1 MMELVDLLVTEEDVE
16 KAYEVLKAV
25 VKHTPLEYDFYLS
38 EKYHCNVYLKRE
50 DLQRVR
56 SFKLRGAFYAISR
69 LSAEQ
74 LEKGM
79 VCASAGNHAQG
90 VAYTCKRMTVPATI
104 FMPTTTPQQKVSQV
118 KFFGGS
124 NVEVVL
130 VGDTFDA
137 SATAAKEFA
146 ATHGQTFI
154 PPFDDPDII
163 AGQGSLAVEMV
174 KDLNKAHEQ
183 ADYVFAGIGGG
194 GLISGVAT
202 YLKAKSPITK
212 IIGVEPDGAPS
223 MTAALKQ
230 NQVVTLDKIDKF
242 VDGAA
247 VKEVG
252 GLTFQHAK
260 VLVDEVTT
268 VSEGA
273 VCSTILDM
281 YTKQAIVAE
290 PAGAL
295 SVAALEIYRE
305 EIKDKTVVCIV
316 SGGNNDIN
324 RMQEIEERS
333 LLHEGLKHYFIVNF
347 SQRPGAL
354 KEFVNDVLGPHDDIT
369 KFEYTKKVNRG
380 NGPVIIGVLLQ
391 DKNDYEGL
399 LERVAAFDPSYIP
412 INDNQTLYTLL
423 V

>member
-1 MMELVDLLVTEEDVE
+1 MELVDLLVTEEDVE
-16 KAYEVLKAV
+16 KAYEVLKSV

-74 LEKGM
+74 LAKGV

-146 ATHGQTFI
+146 AAHGQTFI

-252 GLTFQHAK
+252 SLTFQHAK

-268 VSEGA
+268 ISEGA

-281 YTKQAIVAE
+281 YSKQAIVAE

-295 SVAALEIYRE
+295 SVAALETYRE

-399 LERVAAFDPSYIP
+399 LDRVAAFDPSFIP

>member
-1 MMELVDLLVTEEDVE
+1 MELVDLLVTEEDVE

-74 LEKGM
+74 LEKGV

-391 DKNDYEGL
+391 DKNDYEG
-399 LERVAAFDPSYIP
+399 
-412 INDNQTLYTLL
+412 
-423 V
+423 

>member
-1 MMELVDLLVTEEDVE
+1 MELVDLLVTEEDVE
-16 KAYEVLKAV
+16 KAYEVLKSV

-74 LEKGM
+74 LAKGV

-146 ATHGQTFI
+146 AAHGQTFI

-252 GLTFQHAK
+252 SLTFQHAK

-295 SVAALEIYRE
+295 SVAALETYRE

-347 SQRPGAL
+347 LQRPGAL

-391 DKNDYEGL
+391 DKNDYDGL
-399 LERVAAFDPSYIP
+399 LDRVAAFDPSYIP

>member
-1 MMELVDLLVTEEDVE
+1 MELVDLLVTEEDVE

-74 LEKGM
+74 LEKGV

-412 INDNQTLYTLL
+412 I
-423 V
+423 

>member
-16 KAYEVLKAV
+16 KAYEVLKSV

-74 LEKGM
+74 LEKG
-79 VCASAGNHAQG
+79 VACASAGNHAQG

-130 VGDTFDA
+130 IGDTFDA

-146 ATHGQTFI
+146 AAHGQTFI

-252 GLTFQHAK
+252 SLTFQHAK

-268 VSEGA
+268 ISEGA

-295 SVAALEIYRE
+295 SVAALETYRE

-391 DKNDYEGL
+391 DKNDYERL
-399 LERVAAFDPSYIP
+399 LDRVAAFDPSYIP

>member
-1 MMELVDLLVTEEDVE
+1 MELVDLLVTEEDVE
-16 KAYEVLKAV
+16 KAYEVLKSV

-74 LEKGM
+74 LEKGV
-79 VCASAGNHAQG
+79 VCASAGNHSQG

-146 ATHGQTFI
+146 AAHGQTFI

-268 VSEGA
+268 ISEGA

-295 SVAALEIYRE
+295 SVAALETYRE

-399 LERVAAFDPSYIP
+399 LDRVAAFDPSYIP

>member
-1 MMELVDLLVTEEDVE
+1 MELVDLLVTEEDVE

-25 VKHTPLEYDFYLS
+25 VKHTPLEYDFFLS

-74 LEKGM
+74 LEKGV

-412 INDNQTLYTLL
+412 INDNQTL
-423 V
+423 

>member
-1 MMELVDLLVTEEDVE
+1 MLL
-16 KAYEVLKAV
+16 
-25 VKHTPLEYDFYLS
+25 
-38 EKYHCNVYLKRE
+38 
-50 DLQRVR
+50 
-56 SFKLRGAFYAISR
+56 
-69 LSAEQ
+69 Q
-74 LEKGM
+74 LPRK
-79 VCASAGNHAQG
+79 N
-90 VAYTCKRMTVPATI
+90 
-104 FMPTTTPQQKVSQV
+104 
-118 KFFGGS
+118 
-124 NVEVVL
+124 L
-130 VGDTFDA
+130 
-137 SATAAKEFA
+137 
-146 ATHGQTFI
+146 I

>member
-1 MMELVDLLVTEEDVE
+1 MELVDLLVTEEDVE

-74 LEKGM
+74 LEKGV

-130 VGDTFDA
+130 VGDMFDA

>member
-74 LEKGM
+74 LEKGV

-305 EIKDKTVVCIV
+305 EIKDKTVVCII

>member
-1 MMELVDLLVTEEDVE
+1 MELVDLLVTEEDVE
-16 KAYEVLKAV
+16 KAYEVLKSV

-74 LEKGM
+74 LEKGV

-146 ATHGQTFI
+146 AAHGQTFI

-252 GLTFQHAK
+252 SLTFQHAK

-295 SVAALEIYRE
+295 SVAALETYRE

-380 NGPVIIGVLLQ
+380 NGSVIIGVLLQ

-399 LERVAAFDPSYIP
+399 LDRVAAFDPSYIP